1 MIPLRDDTPRYST
14 PFVTY
19 FIISLN
25 VLVFLFELSVDAQ
38 GPRALS
44 DLIHQFGVVPRHF
57 LRLANAPHVSLPALL
72 MPILTSMFLHG
83 SWWHLLAN
91 MWFLWIFGD
100 NVEDYLGHFL
110 YLLFYLICGLAAA
123 ALYILLDAGS
133 NVPTIGASGAIA
145 GVMGGYF
152 MVYPR
157 SRVLT
162 WFPPIFFFYLPA
174 WVILGYWFVYQFLSG
189 AAVSAGG
196 QRDMGGIAFWAH
208 VGGFVAGMVM
218 IKLLPQRQKTARYAS
233 W

>member
-1 MIPLRDDTPRYST
+1 MIPIRDDTPRYST
-14 PFVTY
+14 PYVTW
-19 FIISLN
+19 FIITLN
-25 VLVFLFELSVDAQ
+25 VLVFLFELSVDVQ
-38 GPRALS
+38 GPHALNNF
-44 DLIHQFGVVPRHF
+44 IGEFGVVPRHW
-57 LRLANAPHVSLPALL
+57 LRLANAPHVSLPGLF
-72 MPILTSMFLHG
+72 MPIFTSMFLHG
-83 SWWHLLAN
+83 SWWHLIAN

-100 NVEDYLGHFL
+100 NVEDYLGHFV
-110 YLLFYLICGLAAA
+110 YLLFYLLTGVAAA
-123 ALYILLDAGS
+123 ALYILLDAS
-133 NVPTIGASGAIA
+133 STVPTIGASGAIA

-189 AAVSAGG
+189 TAVSAGG

-218 IKLLPQRQKTARYAS
+218 IKLLPQRQKTGRYAA

>member
-19 FIISLN
+19 FIIALN
-25 VLVFLFELSVDAQ
+25 VLVFLFEISIDSQ
-38 GPRALS
+38 GPQALNHF
-44 DLIHQFGVVPRHF
+44 IREFGVVPRHF
-57 LRLANAPHVSLPALL
+57 LKVAGGSTVSLPALF

-83 SWWHLLAN
+83 GWWHLIAN

-100 NVEDYLGHFL
+100 NVEDYLGHFV
-110 YLLFYLICGLAAA
+110 YLLFYLASGVAAA
-123 ALYILLDAGS
+123 VLYVVLDASS
-133 NVPTIGASGAIA
+133 NVPTVGASGAIA
-145 GVMGGYF
+145 GVMGAYF

-174 WVILGYWFVYQFLSG
+174 WVMLGYWFVYQFISG
-189 AAVSAGG
+189 TAVSVVGE
-196 QRDMGGIAFWAH
+196 RNMGGVAFWAH
-208 VGGFVAGMVM
+208 VGGFAAGIVL
-218 IKLLPQRQKTARYAS
+218 IKLLPQRQKTRRYAA

>member
-19 FIISLN
+19 FIIALN
-25 VLVFLFELSVDAQ
+25 VLVFLFEISIDSQ
-38 GPRALS
+38 GPQALNHF
-44 DLIHQFGVVPRHF
+44 IREFGVVPRHF
-57 LRLANAPHVSLPALL
+57 LKVAGGSTVSLPALF

-83 SWWHLLAN
+83 GWWHLIAN

-100 NVEDYLGHFL
+100 NVEDYLGHFV
-110 YLLFYLICGLAAA
+110 YLLFYLASGVAAA
-123 ALYILLDAGS
+123 VLYVVLDASS
-133 NVPTIGASGAIA
+133 NVPTVGASGAIA
-145 GVMGGYF
+145 GVMGAYF

-174 WVILGYWFVYQFLSG
+174 WVMLGYWFVYQFISG
-189 AAVSAGG
+189 TAVSVVGE
-196 QRDMGGIAFWAH
+196 RNMGGVAFWAH
-208 VGGFVAGMVM
+208 VGGFAAGIVM
-218 IKLLPQRQKTARYAS
+218 IKLLPQRQKTRRYAA